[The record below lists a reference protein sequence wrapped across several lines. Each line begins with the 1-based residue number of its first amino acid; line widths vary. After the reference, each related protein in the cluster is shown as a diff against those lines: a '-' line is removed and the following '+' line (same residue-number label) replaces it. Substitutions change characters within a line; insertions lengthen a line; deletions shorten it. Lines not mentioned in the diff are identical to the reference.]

1 MSLHTALNGGSLTS
15 SIGAS
20 SSGKSGNIIWSIL
33 TILGGGDEKSS
44 CYQLPFIL
52 SPSDLD
58 KEVANLQSYFSKT

>member
-1 MSLHTALNGGSLTS
+1 
-15 SIGAS
+15 
-20 SSGKSGNIIWSIL
+20 
-33 TILGGGDEKSS
+33 LGGGDEKSS